1 MSKNKPFVIF
11 ALQFLHL
18 FVILSDKNLEI
29 SKIILIF
36 ATSKVN
42 N

>member
-18 FVILSDKNLEI
+18 FVILSDKNLEK
-29 SKIILIF
+29 SRKNCIF
-36 ATSKVN
+36 ARKIYK
-42 N
+42 